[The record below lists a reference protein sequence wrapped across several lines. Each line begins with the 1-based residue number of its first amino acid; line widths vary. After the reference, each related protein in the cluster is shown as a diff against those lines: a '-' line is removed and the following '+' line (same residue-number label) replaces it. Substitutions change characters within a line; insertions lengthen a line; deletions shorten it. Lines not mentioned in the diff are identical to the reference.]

1 LWWVV
6 SSLVFEGPSAL
17 TLDGKGRVSMPARYR
32 DDLQAVCANR
42 LTVTKHPHGCLMIF
56 PRPAW
61 ESFRDQ
67 LAQLPFS
74 MVGVKR
80 VFLGH
85 ADDVEMDGT
94 SRVLIHP
101 ELRGWAGLERDVKLL
116 GMGSHFELWA
126 ADRYAAQEAGV
137 MESAA
142 AAAAAA
148 LDNLK
153 F

>member
-1 LWWVV
+1 
-6 SSLVFEGPSAL
+6 
-17 TLDGKGRVSMPARYR
+17 MPARYR
-32 DDLQAVCANR
+32 DDLQTLCAGR

-56 PRPAW
+56 PRPHW

-74 MVGVKR
+74 QVGVKR

-85 ADDVEMDGT
+85 ADDVEMDAT

-101 ELRGWAGLERDVKLL
+101 ELRTWATLEREVKLL

-126 ADRYAAQEAGV
+126 APAYAAYEARV
-137 MESAA
+137 MQAEASV
-142 AAAAAA
+142 A
-148 LDNLK
+148 LDSLN